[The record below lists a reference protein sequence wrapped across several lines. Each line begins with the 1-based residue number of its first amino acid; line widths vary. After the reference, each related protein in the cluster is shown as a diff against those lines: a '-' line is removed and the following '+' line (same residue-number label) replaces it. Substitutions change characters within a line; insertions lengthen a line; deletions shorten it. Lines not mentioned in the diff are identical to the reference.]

1 MVIKLSVRGG
11 RPSTEGAEEQVQAAP
26 AIPKKSER
34 RNLAVE
40 LPAVLPTEHEEAVR
54 VRSEMVEPLFASRQ
68 PLPVGVQALTT
79 VEEAPPSYNSTVEC
93 DGTKTGR
100 EEPAHTNNIPLNGEE
115 PPSYDSAE
123 ENDEADWDLDEA
135 AEEQVRQGLSWTRAD
150 VSTGD
155 VPYGA
160 TEKKAYVDSIV
171 HSFLEKH
178 PCSPEPKDTT
188 ELECP
193 VIIPQRRPGNRRRG
207 FVHAYAP
214 ALADCGIDET
224 TFSHF
229 LKDLYRASQ
238 ASRTLYAVDAGALIA
253 GLVPEMTAAMT
264 AGMVRAAART
274 AIEVQTRKRYDP
286 IVECCLCKE
295 CLTFLLEPTLSLNR

>member
-1 MVIKLSVRGG
+1 MVMNLSVRGS
-11 RPSTEGAEEQVQAAP
+11 RPTVDGAKGPNEAAP

-34 RNLAVE
+34 RNLTVE
-40 LPAVLPTEHEEAVR
+40 LPADFPAEHEAVR
-54 VRSEMVEPLFASRQ
+54 VRSQPAEPLVASRQ
-68 PLPVGVQALTT
+68 PLPAGIKALSI

-93 DGTKTGR
+93 DGTKPGR
-100 EEPAHTNNIPLNGEE
+100 EIPVHANDTPLNGEE

-135 AEEQVRQGLSWTRAD
+135 AEEQIRQGLSWTRAD

-160 TEKKAYVDSIV
+160 TEKKAHVDSIV

-178 PCSPEPKDTT
+178 PCPSEPKDTA
-188 ELECP
+188 ELDCP

-238 ASRTLYAVDAGALIA
+238 ASRTLHAIDAGALIA

-264 AGMVRAAART
+264 AGMVRAAAQT
-274 AIEVQTRKRYDP
+274 AIEVQTRQRYIP
-286 IVECCLCKE
+286 VEERCYSRN
-295 CLTFLLEPTLSLNR
+295 F

>member
-1 MVIKLSVRGG
+1 MVIKLSVRGRHPTANEAKG
-11 RPSTEGAEEQVQAAP
+11 QSEAAP

-40 LPAVLPTEHEEAVR
+40 LPAAFPTEHEAVR
-54 VRSEMVEPLFASRQ
+54 VRSESVEPLVASRQ
-68 PLPVGVQALTT
+68 PLPAGIKALTT
-79 VEEAPPSYNSTVEC
+79 VEEPPPSYNSTVES
-93 DGTKTGR
+93 DGTKPGR
-100 EEPAHTNNIPLNGEE
+100 EVPAHANNIPLNGEK

-150 VSTGD
+150 ASTGD
-155 VPYGA
+155 VPYKA
-160 TEKKAYVDSIV
+160 TEKKAHVDSIV

-178 PCSPEPKDTT
+178 PYPSEPKDTT
-188 ELECP
+188 ELDCP

-274 AIEVQTRKRYDP
+274 AIEVQTRQRYIP
-286 IVECCLCKE
+286 FVECC
-295 CLTFLLEPTLSLNR
+295 FRGDF

>member
-1 MVIKLSVRGG
+1 MVIKLSMRGG
-11 RPSTEGAEEQVQAAP
+11 QPTEDGSKEHSTTAP

-34 RNLAVE
+34 RNLTVE
-40 LPAVLPTEHEEAVR
+40 LPADFPTEHEAVR
-54 VRSEMVEPLFASRQ
+54 VRSQPAEALIASRQ
-68 PLPVGVQALTT
+68 PLPAGIKALTT
-79 VEEAPPSYNSTVEC
+79 IEEAPPSYNSAVEC
-93 DGTKTGR
+93 DDTKQGR
-100 EEPAHTNNIPLNGEE
+100 EAPVHANDILLNGEE

-135 AEEQVRQGLSWTRAD
+135 AEEQIRQGLSWTRAD

-178 PCSPEPKDTT
+178 PCPSEPKDTA
-188 ELECP
+188 ELDCS

-264 AGMVRAAART
+264 AGMVRVAART
-274 AIEVQTRKRYDP
+274 AIEVQTRQRYIP
-286 IVECCLCKE
+286 VEERCFCRG
-295 CLTFLLEPTLSLNR
+295 S

>member
-1 MVIKLSVRGG
+1 MVMKLSMRG
-11 RPSTEGAEEQVQAAP
+11 RRAPAEGAKGPSETAP

-40 LPAVLPTEHEEAVR
+40 LPAAFPAEHEAVR
-54 VRSEMVEPLFASRQ
+54 VRTEPAEPLVASRQ
-68 PLPVGVQALTT
+68 PLPAGIKALTA

-93 DGTKTGR
+93 DDIKTGR
-100 EEPAHTNNIPLNGEE
+100 EAPALGEE

-135 AEEQVRQGLSWTRAD
+135 AEEQVRQGLSWTRVD

-155 VPYGA
+155 VPYKA

-178 PCSPEPKDTT
+178 PCSSEPKDTT
-188 ELECP
+188 ELDCP

-274 AIEVQTRKRYDP
+274 AIEVQTRQRYIP
-286 IVECCLCKE
+286 VVRRRFRRE
-295 CLTFLLEPTLSLNR
+295 S

>member
-11 RPSTEGAEEQVQAAP
+11 RPTADGAKERSEAAP
-26 AIPKKSER
+26 PIPKKSER
-34 RNLAVE
+34 RNLTVE
-40 LPAVLPTEHEEAVR
+40 LPADFPTEHEAVR
-54 VRSEMVEPLFASRQ
+54 VRRQPPEPLVASRQ
-68 PLPVGVQALTT
+68 PLPAGIKALTT

-93 DGTKTGR
+93 DGTNPGR
-100 EEPAHTNNIPLNGEE
+100 EAPVHANDIPLNGEE

-155 VPYGA
+155 IPYGA
-160 TEKKAYVDSIV
+160 TEKKAHVDSIV

-178 PCSPEPKDTT
+178 PCSSETKDTA
-188 ELECP
+188 ELDCP

-238 ASRTLYAVDAGALIA
+238 ASRTLQAVDAGALIA
-253 GLVPEMTAAMT
+253 GLVPEMTVAMT
-264 AGMVRAAART
+264 AGMARAAART
-274 AIEVQTRKRYDP
+274 AIEVQTRQRYIHVGERCFSED
-286 IVECCLCKE
+286 
-295 CLTFLLEPTLSLNR
+295 S

>member
-1 MVIKLSVRGG
+1 MHGKLSVRGG
-11 RPSTEGAEEQVQAAP
+11 RPSTGGAKGPNQAAP
-26 AIPKKSER
+26 PIPEKSEKR
-34 RNLAVE
+34 KLTVE
-40 LPAVLPTEHEEAVR
+40 PAADLPTEHEAVR
-54 VRSEMVEPLFASRQ
+54 VRSQPAETLIASRQ
-68 PLPVGVQALTT
+68 PLPVGIKALMTD
-79 VEEAPPSYNSTVEC
+79 EEAPPSYTSTVEC
-93 DGTKTGR
+93 DGANLGR
-100 EEPAHTNNIPLNGEE
+100 ETPVHADGILLNGEE

-135 AEEQVRQGLSWTRAD
+135 AEEQIRQGLSWTRAD

-155 VPYGA
+155 VPYNA
-160 TEKKAYVDSIV
+160 AEKMAHVDAIV

-178 PCSPEPKDTT
+178 PHSPDSKYTA
-188 ELECP
+188 ELDCP
-193 VIIPQRRPGNRRRG
+193 VIIPQRRPGNRKRG

-238 ASRTLYAVDAGALIA
+238 ASKTLYAVDAGALIA

-264 AGMVRAAART
+264 AGMVRAATRT
-274 AIEVQTRKRYDP
+274 AIEVQTRQRY
-286 IVECCLCKE
+286 IASRKVV
-295 CLTFLLEPTLSLNR
+295 SV

>member
-11 RPSTEGAEEQVQAAP
+11 RPTAEEAKGQTETAP
-26 AIPKKSER
+26 AIPKKSEK
-34 RNLAVE
+34 RNLTIE
-40 LPAVLPTEHEEAVR
+40 LPAALPTEHEAVR
-54 VRSEMVEPLFASRQ
+54 VRTEPIEPLFASRQ
-68 PLPVGVQALTT
+68 PLPAGVKALTT

-93 DGTKTGR
+93 DNTKPGR
-100 EEPAHTNNIPLNGEE
+100 EALAHADSITLNGEE

-123 ENDEADWDLDEA
+123 EKDEADWDLDEA

-178 PCSPEPKDTT
+178 PCSSEPKDTT
-188 ELECP
+188 ELDCP
-193 VIIPQRRPGNRRRG
+193 VIIPQRRPGNKRRG

-274 AIEVQTRKRYDP
+274 AIEVQTRQRYIP
-286 IVECCLCKE
+286 GVEHCFRKTF
-295 CLTFLLEPTLSLNR
+295 LTFMLEPTLSLHK

>member
-1 MVIKLSVRGG
+1 MVIKLSVRAG
-11 RPSTEGAEEQVQAAP
+11 RPTANEAKAQSEAAP
-26 AIPKKSER
+26 AIPKKSEK

-40 LPAVLPTEHEEAVR
+40 LPAAFPTEHEAVR
-54 VRSEMVEPLFASRQ
+54 VRSEPAEPLVASRQ
-68 PLPVGVQALTT
+68 PLPAGIKALTT

-93 DGTKTGR
+93 DGIKPGH
-100 EEPAHTNNIPLNGEE
+100 EAPAHANNILLNGEE
-115 PPSYDSAE
+115 PPSYDSAA
-123 ENDEADWDLDEA
+123 ENDEVDWDLDEA

-171 HSFLEKH
+171 HAFLEKH
-178 PCSPEPKDTT
+178 PCSSESKDTA
-188 ELECP
+188 ELDCP

-274 AIEVQTRKRYDP
+274 AIEVQTRQRYIP
-286 IVECCLCKE
+286 IVVCC
-295 CLTFLLEPTLSLNR
+295 FRGDF

>member
-1 MVIKLSVRGG
+1 MNLSVRGG
-11 RPSTEGAEEQVQAAP
+11 RPTVDGAKGPNKAAP

-34 RNLAVE
+34 RNLTVE
-40 LPAVLPTEHEEAVR
+40 LPADFPTEHEAVR
-54 VRSEMVEPLFASRQ
+54 VRSQPAEPLVASRQ
-68 PLPVGVQALTT
+68 PLPAGIKALTT

-93 DGTKTGR
+93 DGTKTGL
-100 EEPAHTNNIPLNGEE
+100 EAPVHANDIPLNGEE

-135 AEEQVRQGLSWTRAD
+135 TEEQVRQGLSWTRAD

-160 TEKKAYVDSIV
+160 TEKMAHVDSIV

-178 PCSPEPKDTT
+178 PCSSEPKNTA
-188 ELECP
+188 ELDCP

-238 ASRTLYAVDAGALIA
+238 ASRTLHAIDAGALIA

-274 AIEVQTRKRYDP
+274 AIEVQTRQRYILVGKRCFRRD
-286 IVECCLCKE
+286 
-295 CLTFLLEPTLSLNR
+295 S

>member
-1 MVIKLSVRGG
+1 MVMTLSVRGG
-11 RPSTEGAEEQVQAAP
+11 RPTADGAKGPNKAAP

-34 RNLAVE
+34 RNLTVE
-40 LPAVLPTEHEEAVR
+40 LPADFPTEHEAVR
-54 VRSEMVEPLFASRQ
+54 VRSQPAEPLVASRQ
-68 PLPVGVQALTT
+68 PLPAGIKALTT

-93 DGTKTGR
+93 DGTKPGR
-100 EEPAHTNNIPLNGEE
+100 EAPVHANDITLNGEE
-115 PPSYDSAE
+115 PPSYDSTE

-160 TEKKAYVDSIV
+160 TEKKAHVDSIV

-178 PCSPEPKDTT
+178 PCSSKPKDTA
-188 ELECP
+188 ELDCP

-253 GLVPEMTAAMT
+253 GLVPEMTVAMT
-264 AGMVRAAART
+264 AGMARAAART
-274 AIEVQTRKRYDP
+274 AIEVQTRQRYIP
-286 IVECCLCKE
+286 VEERC
-295 CLTFLLEPTLSLNR
+295 FSRDS

>member
-11 RPSTEGAEEQVQAAP
+11 RPTAEEAKGQSEAAP
-26 AIPKKSER
+26 AIPKKSEK
-34 RNLAVE
+34 RNLAIE
-40 LPAVLPTEHEEAVR
+40 LPTAFPTEHEAVR
-54 VRSEMVEPLFASRQ
+54 VRTEPIEPLFASRQ
-68 PLPVGVQALTT
+68 PLPAGVKALTT

-93 DGTKTGR
+93 DGTKQDR
-100 EEPAHTNNIPLNGEE
+100 EVPALANNVLLNGEE

-135 AEEQVRQGLSWTRAD
+135 TEKQVRQGLSWTRAD

-178 PCSPEPKDTT
+178 PCSSEPKDAA
-188 ELECP
+188 ELDCP
-193 VIIPQRRPGNRRRG
+193 VIIPQRRPGNKRRG

-274 AIEVQTRKRYDP
+274 AIEVQTRQRYIP
-286 IVECCLCKE
+286 GVEHCFGMAF
-295 CLTFLLEPTLSLNR
+295 LTFMLEPTLSLDK

>member
-1 MVIKLSVRGG
+1 MVIKLGVRGG
-11 RPSTEGAEEQVQAAP
+11 RPTTDEAKAQSEAAP
-26 AIPKKSER
+26 AIPKKSAR

-40 LPAVLPTEHEEAVR
+40 LPAAFPTEHEAVR
-54 VRSEMVEPLFASRQ
+54 VRSQPPEPFVASRQ
-68 PLPVGVQALTT
+68 PLPSGIKALTT
-79 VEEAPPSYNSTVEC
+79 IEEAPPPYNSTVKC
-93 DGTKTGR
+93 DGTKPGR
-100 EEPAHTNNIPLNGEE
+100 GAASPADNIPLNGEE
-115 PPSYDSAE
+115 PPSYDNAE

-135 AEEQVRQGLSWTRAD
+135 TEEQVRQGLSWTRAD

-160 TEKKAYVDSIV
+160 TEKKAYVESIV
-171 HSFLEKH
+171 HSFIEKH
-178 PCSPEPKDTT
+178 PCSLDPKDTAD
-188 ELECP
+188 LDCP

-214 ALADCGIDET
+214 ALADCGIDES

-274 AIEVQTRKRYDP
+274 AIEVQTRQRYIP
-286 IVECCLCKE
+286 ACNAVFTWKF
-295 CLTFLLEPTLSLNR
+295 LTLLLEPTPSLDR

>member
-1 MVIKLSVRGG
+1 MVIKLSVRGD
-11 RPSTEGAEEQVQAAP
+11 RPTTEEAKGQSEAAP

-34 RNLAVE
+34 RNLVVE
-40 LPAVLPTEHEEAVR
+40 LPAVLPTEYEAVR
-54 VRSEMVEPLFASRQ
+54 VRNEPVEPLVASRQ
-68 PLPVGVQALTT
+68 PLPAGIKLLSTI
-79 VEEAPPSYNSTVEC
+79 EEAPPSYNSTVEN
-93 DGTKTGR
+93 DGTKPGR
-100 EEPAHTNNIPLNGEE
+100 QAPATADNILLNGEE

-123 ENDEADWDLDEA
+123 ENDETDWDLDEA
-135 AEEQVRQGLSWTRAD
+135 AEEEVRQGLSWTRAD

-160 TEKKAYVDSIV
+160 TEKMAYVDSIV

-178 PCSPEPKDTT
+178 PCSSEPKDTT

-274 AIEVQTRKRYDP
+274 AIEVQTRKRYTS
-286 IVECCLCKE
+286 IVECCLCKV

>member
-1 MVIKLSVRGG
+1 MVINLSVRGG
-11 RPSTEGAEEQVQAAP
+11 RPTADEAKGRSKAAP

-40 LPAVLPTEHEEAVR
+40 LPTDFPTEHEAVR
-54 VRSEMVEPLFASRQ
+54 VRSQPAEPLVASRQ
-68 PLPVGVQALTT
+68 ALPAGIKALPTG
-79 VEEAPPSYNSTVEC
+79 EDAPPSYNSTVEC
-93 DGTKTGR
+93 DGTVPGR
-100 EEPAHTNNIPLNGEE
+100 KAPAHANSISVNEE
-115 PPSYDSAE
+115 DPPAYDGAE
-123 ENDEADWDLDEA
+123 ENDEAVWDLDEA
-135 AEEQVRQGLSWTRAD
+135 TEEQVRQGLSWTRAD

-178 PCSPEPKDTT
+178 PCSPEPKHTA
-188 ELECP
+188 ELDCP

-224 TFSHF
+224 AFSHF

-253 GLVPEMTAAMT
+253 GLIPEMTAAMT

-274 AIEVQTRKRYDP
+274 AIEVQTRQRYIP
-286 IVECCLCKE
+286 IEERCFNVD
-295 CLTFLLEPTLSLNR
+295 S